1 VQTVTRARELGAM
14 ALLRCG
20 VFSSLALAGM
30 AVSAYLTYAHYAD
43 QPVACGGYGGCDA
56 VQASEYATL
65 AGIRVALLGVL
76 FCAGLLGLALWWL
89 LRLPM
94 AEEWA
99 PVACFAMTLGGSA
112 FAAYLTCVELF
123 VLEDVCIWCVAYAS
137 IIFASWLVS
146 LTHLLAGATGS
157 P

>member
-1 VQTVTRARELGAM
+1 MEAVTRAREVGAA
-14 ALLRCG
+14 ALVRFG
-20 VFSSLALAGM
+20 AFSSLALAGM
-30 AVSAYLTYAHYAD
+30 AVSAYLTYTHYAD

-56 VQASEYATL
+56 VQTSEYAIL
-65 AGIRVALLGVL
+65 AGIPVALLGVL

-99 PVACFAMTLGGSA
+99 PVAAFAMTLAGVA
-112 FAAYLTCVELF
+112 FAAYLTYVELF
-123 VLEDVCIWCVAYAS
+123 VLEAVCIWCVAFAS

-146 LTHLLAGATGS
+146 LTEFLA
-157 P
+157 